1 MSELKQVILVN
12 MELGMSRGKIAA
24 QVAHAAVEASLLSI
38 NRKEF
43 SEWYDEK
50 FHNTGI
56 TPLTQ
61 KKDRKSA
68 HHLYVLKVI
77 DSNQDNKKLYNY
89 LYQKGIGVNLHYI
102 PIYKQPFFQKK
113 MVNLNIKELST
124 ENADKYYSQALTLP
138 LHPRMTLEM
147 LEYIVNKIYIFFD

>member
-1 MSELKQVILVN
+1 M
-12 MELGMSRGKIAA
+12 
-24 QVAHAAVEASLLSI
+24 
-38 NRKEF
+38 
-43 SEWYDEK
+43 
-50 FHNTGI
+50 
-56 TPLTQ
+56 
-61 KKDRKSA
+61 
-68 HHLYVLKVI
+68 
-77 DSNQDNKKLYNY
+77 
-89 LYQKGIGVNLHYI
+89 YQKGIGVNLHYI

>member
-1 MSELKQVILVN
+1 MREN
-12 MELGMSRGKIAA
+12 
-24 QVAHAAVEASLLSI
+24 
-38 NRKEF
+38 
-43 SEWYDEK
+43 
-50 FHNTGI
+50 
-56 TPLTQ
+56 
-61 KKDRKSA
+61 
-68 HHLYVLKVI
+68 
-77 DSNQDNKKLYNY
+77 
-89 LYQKGIGVNLHYI
+89 GIGVNLHYI